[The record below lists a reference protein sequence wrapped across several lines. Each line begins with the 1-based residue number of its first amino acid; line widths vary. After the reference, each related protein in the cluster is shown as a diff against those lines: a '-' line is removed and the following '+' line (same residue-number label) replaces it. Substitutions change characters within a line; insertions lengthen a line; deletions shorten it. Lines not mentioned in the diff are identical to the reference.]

1 MAKYKLL
8 PKLVGG
14 LLAGAAGI
22 AGYTFLVR
30 PRHLK
35 WGATNEECRE
45 PLPGDELVPNPE
57 QEATH
62 AITINAQ
69 VSDVWPW
76 LVQVGQ
82 TRGGFYSYAWLENL
96 VGCDMH
102 NADRIVPEWQ
112 TLRAGDVV
120 WLHPKAPP
128 LPVVIVEPYRAIV
141 LGSGV
146 EGENTVAD
154 TLFGSGTWG
163 LYLKEVNE
171 NTTRL
176 IIRSRGTGGSG
187 PLGWFVNYAMFEPAH
202 FIMERKM
209 MLGIKER
216 AEALAGEQAK
226 LDETW
231 AISDMASAS
240 T

>member
-1 MAKYKLL
+1 MAKYRLFS
-8 PKLVGG
+8 KLVGTA
-14 LLAGAAGI
+14 LAGAAGL
-22 AGYTFLVR
+22 ASYTFLLR

-35 WGATNEECRE
+35 WGATDEERRE
-45 PLPGDELVPNPE
+45 LLPGDEFLPNPE
-57 QEATH
+57 NEATH
-62 AITINAQ
+62 AITINAR

-76 LVQVGQ
+76 LVQIGQ

-102 NADRIVPEWQ
+102 NANRVVPEWQ
-112 TLRAGDVV
+112 SLRVGDVV

-128 LPVVIVEPYRAIV
+128 LPVIMMEPYRAIV
-141 LGSGV
+141 LGSAV
-146 EGENTVAD
+146 EEGKTASDAV
-154 TLFGSGTWG
+154 FGSGTWG
-163 LYLKEVNE
+163 FYLKEVNE

-176 IIRSRGTGGSG
+176 LVRSRGTGGSG
-187 PLGWFVNYAMFEPAH
+187 PLGWFVNYVMFEPAH

-216 AEALAGEQAK
+216 AEALAGERAK
-226 LDETW
+226 LDETR
-231 AISDMASAS
+231 AAASMASAS